1 MYEYDQQK
9 VVAMLF
15 VLHSSPYII
24 VRDRQRNFYRLCADD
39 TNFVGFNF
47 GKFKKILTS
56 EKHWGGSCPP
66 LPPFAGA
73 TVITDSLAYVLE

>member
-1 MYEYDQQK
+1 MTNRK
-9 VVAMLF
+9 
-15 VLHSSPYII
+15 SSPCFLFCTGSPYTI

-56 EKHWGGSCPP
+56 EKYSGGHLPP
-66 LPPFAGA
+66 LAGA
-73 TVITDSLAYVLE
+73 TDN